1 MYLGFAK
8 NVFYSISKINVFYGD
23 TSKAK
28 KWNSLNIYESILKH
42 LSKHVIYKPG
52 VLVHA
57 SNSSPE
63 DAEAGAH

>member
-8 NVFYSISKINVFYGD
+8 NVFIPHQRLMFSTETLLKQ
-23 TSKAK
+23 

-57 SNSSPE
+57 SNASHE
-63 DAEAGAH
+63 DAETGAH